1 MKSMR
6 LKAQPTPT
14 NRPLNYNVVVEEYL
28 EIHDLP
34 ISTSLML
41 GL

>member
-6 LKAQPTPT
+6 LKAQPIPT
-14 NRPLNYNVVVEEYL
+14 NRPLNYSVVEEDL